1 MYHAPN
7 RVGDDVAELKPKT
20 RDELQALVSGAVQD
34 AVDFIESEIAPERIK
49 AQEYFDGGVDIGA
62 EEGRSKVVATKVR
75 DTIRQVK
82 PSLMRIF
89 LSHERP
95 AEFVPVGPEDVG
107 SAEQATLYVQK
118 RLEQSN
124 RFRLLNDAFDDALR
138 KKTGILKAW
147 WEETPKAEIFTF
159 TDLSEEELM
168 LVLSDPDVEVIE
180 HSATPVIGEPI
191 SVDPATGAPMA
202 QPTLTHDLK
211 ISRTQRRG
219 KLCVES
225 VPPEEFFIDSR
236 ARDVETAYVHGQR
249 TEMRVGDLVE
259 MGFAF
264 DEVADLGSFDDGGDD
279 LSDEERDARRKYT
292 ADHTDDESASDPSM
306 KKVTLTEA
314 YMRVDVD
321 GVGVPVLHR
330 FLLGGTGYKLLAH
343 EPADESPFAIF
354 EIDPEPHAF
363 FGRSIYD
370 LIKNEQ
376 DASTSALR
384 GILDNVAM
392 TNTPRVGAVEGMVNM
407 DDLLNN
413 EIGGVIRLRQI
424 DALRDFSVPF
434 VAGQTLPAL
443 QYLDDL
449 VEQKTGVTRASQGL
463 DPDALQSTT
472 KAAVTATISAAAAQ
486 VETMARN
493 LAEGGFARLMKL
505 MLRLTVKHA
514 RGPEMVRLTNTFV
527 PVDPRVWNTE
537 MDVNV
542 NIGLG
547 TGREEEKQ
555 MALMSTLQTQM
566 GIMQAYGPQN
576 PLVGLTEI
584 RNTLADLLFAAGVRN
599 ADRYYKPMNQQ
610 IEQQLIAAQQQAAA
624 SQPPQPD
631 PQSAAFLQAEQM
643 KVSARV
649 QADMQ
654 RNQIEMAKAQM
665 ADDRERD
672 RMAQDLFLREAD
684 IRAKSG
690 VAVQTARIKAEQAA
704 MRGPSGAP
712 MPGGGVS

>member
-1 MYHAPN
+1 
-7 RVGDDVAELKPKT
+7 VADLKPKT
-20 RDELQALVSGAVQD
+20 QDELQALVAGAVQD
-34 AVDFIESEIAPERIK
+34 AIDFIESDIAPDRIK
-49 AQEYFDGGVDIGA
+49 AQEYFDGGVDIGQ

-89 LSHERP
+89 LSHEKP

-107 SAEQATLYVQK
+107 GAEQATLYIQK

-124 RFRLLNDAFDDALR
+124 GFRLLNDAFDDALR
-138 KKTGILKAW
+138 KKAGILKVW
-147 WEETPKAEIFTF
+147 WEDYSKAEIFTF
-159 TDLSEEELM
+159 TDLSDEELM
-168 LVLSDPDVEVIE
+168 LVMQEPGVEVIE
-180 HSATPVIGEPI
+180 HSMTATE
-191 SVDPATGAPMA
+191 SVDQMGNPVAVSM
-202 QPTLTHDLK
+202 HDIK
-211 ISRTQRRG
+211 VSRTETKG
-219 KLCVES
+219 KLCVVS
-225 VPPEEFFIDSR
+225 VPPEEFFVDSR

-264 DEVADLGSFDDGGDD
+264 DDVVDLGSFDEGSDD

-292 ADHTDDESASDPSM
+292 ANQSDDESASDPSM

-321 GVGVPVLHR
+321 GTGIPVLHR
-330 FLLGGTGYKLLAH
+330 FLLGGTGYKLLDF
-343 EPADESPFAIF
+343 EPADESPFAVF

-376 DASTSALR
+376 DAGTAVLR

-392 TNTPRVGAVEGMVNM
+392 TNNPRTAAVEGMVNM
-407 DDLLNN
+407 SDLLNN
-413 EIGGVIRLRQI
+413 EVGGVVRMRQI
-424 DALRDFSVPF
+424 DAVRDLSVPF
-434 VAGQTLPAL
+434 VAGQTLSAL

-493 LAEGGFARLMKL
+493 LAEGGLRRLYKL
-505 MLRLTVKHA
+505 MLRLAIKHA
-514 RGPEMVRLTNTFV
+514 RGPEMARLTNTFV
-527 PVDPRVWNTE
+527 PIDPRVWSAD
-537 MDVNV
+537 MDVSINV
-542 NIGLG
+542 GLG
-547 TGREEEKQ
+547 TGREEDKQ

-599 ADRYYKPMNQQ
+599 ADRYYRPMNQQ
-610 IEQQLIAAQQQAAA
+610 IEQQLAQQAAQAAAQQPQ
-624 SQPPQPD
+624 QPD

-654 RNQIEMAKAQM
+654 RNQIEAMKAQM

-672 RMAQDLFLREAD
+672 RMAQDMYLRAAE
-684 IRAKSG
+684 IEAKSG
-690 VAVQTARIKAEQAA
+690 VAVQTAQIKAEQAA
-704 MRGPSGAP
+704 PR
-712 MPGGGVS
+712 MPGAM

>member
-1 MYHAPN
+1 MA
-7 RVGDDVAELKPKT
+7 DLKPKT
-20 RDELQALVSGAVQD
+20 QDELQALVAGAVQD
-34 AVDFIESEIAPERIK
+34 AVDFIESDIAPDRIK
-49 AQEYFDGGVDIGA
+49 AQEYFDGGVDIGQ

-89 LSHERP
+89 LSHEKP

-107 SAEQATLYVQK
+107 SAEQATLYIQK

-124 RFRLLNDAFDDALR
+124 GFRLLNDAFDDALR
-138 KKTGILKAW
+138 KKTGILKVW
-147 WEETPKAEIFTF
+147 WEDYSKAEIFTF
-159 TDLSEEELM
+159 TDLSDEELM
-168 LVLSDPDVEVIE
+168 LVMQEPGIEVIE
-180 HSATPVIGEPI
+180 HSMMATE
-191 SVDPATGAPMA
+191 SVDQMGNPVAVSM
-202 QPTLTHDLK
+202 HDIK
-211 ISRTQRRG
+211 VSRTETKG
-219 KLCVES
+219 KLCVVS
-225 VPPEEFFIDSR
+225 VPPEEFFVDSR

-264 DEVADLGSFDDGGDD
+264 DDVVDLGSFDEGSDD
-279 LSDEERDARRKYT
+279 LSDEERNARRKYT
-292 ADHTDDESASDPSM
+292 ANQSDDESASDPSM

-321 GVGVPVLHR
+321 GTGIPVLHR
-330 FLLGGTGYKLLAH
+330 FLLGGTGYKLLDF
-343 EPADESPFAIF
+343 EPADESPFAVF

-376 DASTSALR
+376 DAGTAVLR

-392 TNTPRVGAVEGMVNM
+392 TNNPRTAAVEGMVNM
-407 DDLLNN
+407 SDLLNN
-413 EIGGVIRLRQI
+413 EVGGVVRMRQI
-424 DALRDFSVPF
+424 DAVRDLSVPF
-434 VAGQTLPAL
+434 VAGQTLSAL

-493 LAEGGFARLMKL
+493 LAEGGLRRLYKL
-505 MLRLTVKHA
+505 MLRLAIKHA
-514 RGPEMVRLTNTFV
+514 RGPEMARLTNTFV
-527 PVDPRVWNTE
+527 PIDPRVWSAD
-537 MDVNV
+537 MDVSINV
-542 NIGLG
+542 GLG
-547 TGREEEKQ
+547 TGREEDKQ

-599 ADRYYKPMNQQ
+599 ADRYYRPMNQQ
-610 IEQQLIAAQQQAAA
+610 IEQQLAQQAAQAAAQQPQ
-624 SQPPQPD
+624 QPD

-654 RNQIEMAKAQM
+654 KNQIEAMKAQM

-672 RMAQDLFLREAD
+672 RMAQDMYLRAAE
-684 IRAKSG
+684 IEAKSG
-690 VAVQTARIKAEQAA
+690 VAVQTAQIKAEQAA
-704 MRGPSGAP
+704 PR
-712 MPGGGVS
+712 MPGAM

>member
-1 MYHAPN
+1 M
-7 RVGDDVAELKPKT
+7 AELKPKT
-20 RDELQALVSGAVQD
+20 RDELQALVAGAVQD
-34 AVDFIESEIAPERIK
+34 AVDFIESEIAPARIK
-49 AQEYFDGGVDIGA
+49 AQEYFDGQVDIGA
-62 EEGRSKVVATKVR
+62 EEGRSQVVATKVR
-75 DTIRQVK
+75 DTIRQIK

-95 AEFVPVGPEDVG
+95 AEFVPVGPEDVAG
-107 SAEQATLYVQK
+107 ADQATMYVQK

-138 KKTGILKAW
+138 KKTGILKVW

-159 TDLSEEELM
+159 TDLSDEELM
-168 LVLSDPDVEVIE
+168 LVMSEPGVEVIE
-180 HSATPVIGEPI
+180 HSANMVQQVDQMGMAVAI
-191 SVDPATGAPMA
+191 S
-202 QPTLTHDLK
+202 THDIK
-211 ISRTQRRG
+211 ISRTRTSG
-219 KLCVES
+219 KMCVAS
-225 VPPEEFFIDSR
+225 VPPEEFFVDSR

-259 MGFAF
+259 MGFDFA
-264 DEVADLGSFDDGGDD
+264 EVADLGSFDDGGDD
-279 LSDEERDARRKYT
+279 LSDEERDARRKYPT
-292 ADHTDDESASDPSM
+292 DASDDESASDPAM

-321 GVGVPVLHR
+321 GTGVPVLHR
-330 FLLGGTGYKLLAH
+330 FLLGGTGYKLLEY

-354 EIDPEPHAF
+354 EVDPEPHAF

-370 LIKNEQ
+370 LLKNEQ
-376 DASTSALR
+376 DAATAVLR

-392 TNTPRVGAVEGMVNM
+392 TNVPRVAAVEGMVNM
-407 DDLLNN
+407 SDLLNN
-413 EIGGVIRLRQI
+413 EIGGVVRMRQI
-424 DALRDFSVPF
+424 DAVRDLSVPF
-434 VAGQTLPAL
+434 VAGQTLTAL

-449 VEQKTGVTRASQGL
+449 AEQKTGVTRASQGL

-493 LAEGGFARLMKL
+493 LAEGGLARLYKL
-505 MLRLTVKHA
+505 MLRLAIKHA
-514 RGPEMVRLTNTFV
+514 RGPEMVRLSNSFV
-527 PVDPRVWNTE
+527 PMDPRVWDAE
-537 MDVNV
+537 MDVTVNV
-542 NIGLG
+542 GLG

-555 MALMSTLQTQM
+555 MALAATLQTQM

-576 PLVGLTEI
+576 PIVGITEI
-584 RNTLADLLFAAGVRN
+584 RNTLADMLFAAGIRN
-599 ADRYYKPMNQQ
+599 ADRYYRPMTQQ
-610 IEQQLIAAQQQAAA
+610 MEQQLLAQQAEAAAQQQ
-624 SQPPQPD
+624 PQQD

-654 RNQIEMAKAQM
+654 KNQIEAMKAQM

-672 RMAQDLFLREAD
+672 RMAQDLFLRGAEIA
-684 IRAKSG
+684 AKTG
-690 VAVQTARIKAEQAA
+690 VQLNAAQLKAEQAA

-712 MPGGGVS
+712 VSGGVM

>member
-1 MYHAPN
+1 MA
-7 RVGDDVAELKPKT
+7 DLKPKT
-20 RDELQALVSGAVQD
+20 QDELQALVAGAVQD
-34 AVDFIESEIAPERIK
+34 AIDFIESDIAPDRIK
-49 AQEYFDGGVDIGA
+49 AQEYFDGGVDIGQ

-89 LSHERP
+89 LSHEKP

-107 SAEQATLYVQK
+107 GAEQATLYIQK

-124 RFRLLNDAFDDALR
+124 GFRLLNDAFDDALR
-138 KKTGILKAW
+138 KKAGILKVW
-147 WEETPKAEIFTF
+147 WEDYSKAEIFTF
-159 TDLSEEELM
+159 TDLSDEELM
-168 LVLSDPDVEVIE
+168 LVMQEPGVEVIE
-180 HSATPVIGEPI
+180 HSMTATE
-191 SVDPATGAPMA
+191 SVDQMGNPVAVSM
-202 QPTLTHDLK
+202 HDIK
-211 ISRTQRRG
+211 VSRTETKG
-219 KLCVES
+219 KLCVVS
-225 VPPEEFFIDSR
+225 VPPEEFFVDSR

-264 DEVADLGSFDDGGDD
+264 DDVVDLGSFDEGSDD

-292 ADHTDDESASDPSM
+292 ANQSDDESASDPSM

-321 GVGVPVLHR
+321 GTGIPVLHR
-330 FLLGGTGYKLLAH
+330 FLLGGTGYKLLDF
-343 EPADESPFAIF
+343 EPADESPFAVF

-376 DASTSALR
+376 DAGTAVLR

-392 TNTPRVGAVEGMVNM
+392 TNNPRTAAVEGMVNM
-407 DDLLNN
+407 SDLLNN
-413 EIGGVIRLRQI
+413 EVGGVVRMRQI
-424 DALRDFSVPF
+424 DAVRDLSVPF
-434 VAGQTLPAL
+434 VAGQTLSAL

-493 LAEGGFARLMKL
+493 LAEGGLRRLYKL
-505 MLRLTVKHA
+505 MLRLAIKHA
-514 RGPEMVRLTNTFV
+514 RGPEMARLTNTFV
-527 PVDPRVWNTE
+527 PIDPRVWSAD
-537 MDVNV
+537 MDVSINV
-542 NIGLG
+542 GLG
-547 TGREEEKQ
+547 TGREEDKQ

-599 ADRYYKPMNQQ
+599 ADRYYRPMNQQ
-610 IEQQLIAAQQQAAA
+610 IEQQLAQQAAQAAAQQPQ
-624 SQPPQPD
+624 QPD

-654 RNQIEMAKAQM
+654 RNQIEAMKAQM

-672 RMAQDLFLREAD
+672 RMAQDMYLRAAE
-684 IRAKSG
+684 IEAKSG
-690 VAVQTARIKAEQAA
+690 VAVQTAQIKAEQAA
-704 MRGPSGAP
+704 PR
-712 MPGGGVS
+712 MPGAM

>member
-1 MYHAPN
+1 
-7 RVGDDVAELKPKT
+7 VAQLKPKT
-20 RDELQALVSGAVQD
+20 RDELEALVAGAVQD
-34 AVDFIESEIAPERIK
+34 AVDFIESEIAPERVK
-49 AQEYFDGGVDIGA
+49 AQQYFDGEVDIGV

-89 LSHERP
+89 LSHEKP
-95 AEFVPVGPEDVG
+95 AEFVPVGPEDVA
-107 SAEQATLYVQK
+107 SAEQATIGIQK
-118 RLEQSN
+118 KLEQSN
-124 RFRLLNDAFDDALR
+124 GFRLLNDAFDDALR
-138 KKTGILKAW
+138 KKTGILKVW
-147 WEETPKAEIFTF
+147 WEDQSKAEVFTF
-159 TDLSEEELM
+159 TDLSDDELM
-168 LVLSDPDVEVIE
+168 LVLNEPGVEVLE
-180 HSATPVIGEPI
+180 HTANVVEQM
-191 SVDPATGAPMA
+191 DPMGMA
-202 QPTLTHDLK
+202 MSMSTHDLK
-211 ISRTQRRG
+211 ISRTETRG
-219 KLCVES
+219 KMCVAS
-225 VPPEEFFIDSR
+225 VPPEEFFVDSR
-236 ARDVETAYVHGQR
+236 ARDAETAYIHGQR

-264 DEVADLGSFDDGGDD
+264 DDVVDLGSFDDGGDD

-292 ADHTDDESASDPSM
+292 ADYMDDESASDPAM
-306 KKVTLTEA
+306 RKVTLTEA

-321 GVGVPVLHR
+321 GTGVPVLHR
-330 FLLGGTGYKLLAH
+330 FLLGGTGYKLLDF
-343 EPADESPFAIF
+343 EPADESPFAVF

-376 DASTSALR
+376 DAGTAVLR

-392 TNTPRVGAVEGMVNM
+392 TNSPRTGAVEGMVNM
-407 DDLLNN
+407 SDLLNN
-413 EIGGVIRLRQI
+413 EIGGVVRMRQI
-424 DALRDFSVPF
+424 DAVRELSVPF

-443 QYLDDL
+443 QYIDDL

-493 LAEGGFARLMKL
+493 LAEGGLRRLYKI
-505 MLRLTVKHA
+505 MLHLWIKHA
-514 RGPEMVRLTNTFV
+514 RGPEMMRLNTSFV
-527 PVDPRVWNTE
+527 PMDPRVWNAD
-537 MDVNV
+537 MDVTINV
-542 NIGLG
+542 GLG

-555 MALMSTLQTQM
+555 MALAATLQTQM

-584 RNTLADLLFAAGVRN
+584 RNTLADILFAAGVRN
-599 ADRYYKPMNQQ
+599 ADRYYRPMSMQ
-610 IEQQLIAAQQQAAA
+610 IEQQLMGQAAQAAAQQQ
-624 SQPPQPD
+624 PQQD

-654 RNQIEMAKAQM
+654 KNQIEAMKAQM

-672 RMAQDLFLREAD
+672 RMAQDLYLRAAEIEA
-684 IRAKSG
+684 RSG
-690 VAVQTARIKAEQAA
+690 VAVQTAQIKAEQAA
-704 MRGPSGAP
+704 MRGPGGAP
-712 MPGGGVS
+712 AGNGGVI

>member
-1 MYHAPN
+1 M
-7 RVGDDVAELKPKT
+7 AELKPKT
-20 RDELQALVSGAVQD
+20 KDELQGLVAGAVQD
-34 AVDFIESEIAPERIK
+34 AVDFIESEIAPDRIK
-49 AQEYFDGGVDIGA
+49 AQEYFDGQVDIGA

-75 DTIRQVK
+75 DTIRQIK

-89 LSHERP
+89 LSHEKP
-95 AEFVPVGPEDVG
+95 AEFVPVGPEDV
-107 SAEQATLYVQK
+107 AAADQATRYVQK

-124 RFRLLNDAFDDALR
+124 GFRILSDAFDDALR
-138 KKTGILKAW
+138 KKTGIVKAW
-147 WEETPKAEIFTF
+147 WEDTSKSEIFTF
-159 TDLSEEELM
+159 TDLSDEELM
-168 LVLSDPDVEVIE
+168 LVLNEPGVEVIQ
-180 HSATPVIGEPI
+180 HSMEAIEQI
-191 SVDPATGAPMA
+191 DAATGMA
-202 QPTLTHDLK
+202 MSVSTHDVK
-211 ISRTQRRG
+211 ISRTETRG
-219 KLCVES
+219 KLCVSS

-259 MGFAF
+259 MGFDF

-279 LSDEERDARRKYT
+279 LSDEERDTRRKYT
-292 ADHTDDESASDPSM
+292 ADYMDDESASDPAM

-321 GVGVPVLHR
+321 GTGIPVLHR
-330 FLLGGTGYKLLAH
+330 FLLGGTGYKLLDF

-363 FGRSIYD
+363 FGRSIFD

-376 DASTSALR
+376 DAATATLR

-392 TNTPRVGAVEGMVNM
+392 TNNPRIAAVEGMVNM
-407 DDLLNN
+407 SDLLNN
-413 EIGGVIRLRQI
+413 EIGAVVRMRQQ
-424 DALRDFSVPF
+424 DAVRDLSVPF

-505 MLRLTVKHA
+505 MLRLAVKHA

-527 PVDPRVWNTE
+527 PIDPRVWNTE
-537 MDVNV
+537 MDVTVNV
-542 NIGLG
+542 GLG

-576 PLVGLTEI
+576 PIVGLTEI
-584 RNTLADLLFAAGVRN
+584 RNTLADILFAAGVRN
-599 ADRYYKPMNQQ
+599 ADRYYKPMSPEIEMQIAQQ
-610 IEQQLIAAQQQAAA
+610 AAQAAQQQ
-624 SQPPQPD
+624 PQQTD
-631 PQSAAFLQAEQM
+631 PQAMAFLQAEQM
-643 KVSARV
+643 KMSARA

-654 RNQIEMAKAQM
+654 KNQIEAMKAQM

-672 RMAQDLFLREAD
+672 RMAQDLYLRAAE
-684 IRAKSG
+684 IEAKSG
-690 VAVQTARIKAEQAA
+690 VAVQTAQIKAEQAA

-712 MPGGGVS
+712 VNGGAI

>member
-1 MYHAPN
+1 MAQ
-7 RVGDDVAELKPKT
+7 LKPKT
-20 RDELQALVSGAVQD
+20 RDELEALVAGAVQD
-34 AVDFIESEIAPERIK
+34 AVDFIESEIAPERVK
-49 AQEYFDGGVDIGA
+49 AQQYFDGEVDIGV

-89 LSHERP
+89 LSHEKP
-95 AEFVPVGPEDVG
+95 AEFVPVGPEDVA
-107 SAEQATLYVQK
+107 SAEQATIGIQK
-118 RLEQSN
+118 KLEQSN
-124 RFRLLNDAFDDALR
+124 GFRLLNDAFDDALR
-138 KKTGILKAW
+138 KKTGILKVW
-147 WEETPKAEIFTF
+147 WEDQSKAEVFTF
-159 TDLSEEELM
+159 TDLSDDELM
-168 LVLSDPDVEVIE
+168 LVLNEPGVEVLE
-180 HSATPVIGEPI
+180 HTANVVEQM
-191 SVDPATGAPMA
+191 DPMGMA
-202 QPTLTHDLK
+202 MSMSTHDLK
-211 ISRTQRRG
+211 ISRTETRG
-219 KLCVES
+219 KMCVAS
-225 VPPEEFFIDSR
+225 VPPEEFFVDSR
-236 ARDVETAYVHGQR
+236 ARDAETAYIHGQR

-264 DEVADLGSFDDGGDD
+264 DDVVDLGSFDDGGDD

-292 ADHTDDESASDPSM
+292 ADYMDDESASDPAM
-306 KKVTLTEA
+306 RKVTLTEA

-321 GVGVPVLHR
+321 GTGVPVLHR
-330 FLLGGTGYKLLAH
+330 FLLGGTGYKLLDF
-343 EPADESPFAIF
+343 EPADESPFAVF

-376 DASTSALR
+376 DAGTAVLR

-392 TNTPRVGAVEGMVNM
+392 TNSPRTGAVEGMVNM
-407 DDLLNN
+407 SDLLNN
-413 EIGGVIRLRQI
+413 EIGGVVRMRQI
-424 DALRDFSVPF
+424 DAVRELSVPF

-443 QYLDDL
+443 QYIDDL

-493 LAEGGFARLMKL
+493 LAEGGLRRLYKI
-505 MLRLTVKHA
+505 MLHLWIKHA
-514 RGPEMVRLTNTFV
+514 RGPEMMRLNTSFV
-527 PVDPRVWNTE
+527 PMDPRVWNAD
-537 MDVNV
+537 MDVTINV
-542 NIGLG
+542 GLG

-555 MALMSTLQTQM
+555 MALAATLQTQM

-584 RNTLADLLFAAGVRN
+584 RNTLADILFAAGVRN
-599 ADRYYKPMNQQ
+599 ADRYYRPMSMQ
-610 IEQQLIAAQQQAAA
+610 IEQQLMGQAAQAAAQQQ
-624 SQPPQPD
+624 PQQD

-654 RNQIEMAKAQM
+654 KNQIEAMKAQM

-672 RMAQDLFLREAD
+672 RMAQDLYLRAAEIEA
-684 IRAKSG
+684 RSG
-690 VAVQTARIKAEQAA
+690 VAVQTAQIKAEQAA
-704 MRGPSGAP
+704 MRGPGGAP
-712 MPGGGVS
+712 AGNGGVI

>member
-1 MYHAPN
+1 MA
-7 RVGDDVAELKPKT
+7 DLKPKT
-20 RDELQALVSGAVQD
+20 KDELEALVAGAVQD
-34 AVDFIESEIAPERIK
+34 AVDFIESEIAPDRIK
-49 AQEYFDGGVDIGA
+49 AQEYFDGAVDIGE

-75 DTIRQVK
+75 DTIRQIK

-89 LSHERP
+89 LSHEKP
-95 AEFVPVGPEDVG
+95 AEFIPVGPEDV
-107 SAEQATLYVQK
+107 AAADQATRYVQK

-124 RFRLLNDAFDDALR
+124 GFRIINDAFDDALR
-138 KKTGILKAW
+138 KKTGIVKAW
-147 WEETPKAEIFTF
+147 WEDTSKSEIFTF
-159 TDLSEEELM
+159 TDLSDEELM
-168 LVLSDPDVEVIE
+168 LVMNEPGVEVIE
-180 HSATPVIGEPI
+180 HSMT
-191 SVDPATGAPMA
+191 SVEQVDAATGMA
-202 QPTLTHDLK
+202 MAVSSHDVK
-211 ISRTQRRG
+211 ISRTETRG
-219 KLCVES
+219 KICVSS

-259 MGFAF
+259 MGFDF
-264 DEVADLGSFDDGGDD
+264 DEVVDLGSFDDGGSD
-279 LSDEERDARRKYT
+279 LSDEERDTRRRYT
-292 ADHTDDESASDPSM
+292 AEYMDDESASDPAM
-306 KKVTLTEA
+306 RKVTLTEA

-321 GVGVPVLHR
+321 GTGVPVLHR
-330 FLLGGTGYKLLAH
+330 FLLGGTGYKLLDF
-343 EPADESPFAIF
+343 EPADESPFAVF

-376 DASTSALR
+376 DAGTAVLR

-392 TNTPRVGAVEGMVNM
+392 TNVPRLAAVEGMVNM
-407 DDLLNN
+407 GDLLNN
-413 EIGGVIRLRQI
+413 EIGGVVRMRQI
-424 DALRDFSVPF
+424 DAVRDLSVPF

-443 QYLDDL
+443 QYLDTL

-505 MLRLTVKHA
+505 MLRLAVKHA
-514 RGPEMVRLTNTFV
+514 RGPEMVRITNTFV
-527 PVDPRVWNTE
+527 PMDPRVWNAE
-537 MDVNV
+537 MDVTVNV
-542 NIGLG
+542 GLG

-576 PLVGLTEI
+576 PIVGLTEI
-584 RNTLADLLFAAGVRN
+584 RNTLADILFGAGIRN
-599 ADRYYKPMNQQ
+599 ADRYYKPMSPEIEMQIAQQ
-610 IEQQLIAAQQQAAA
+610 AAQAAQQQ
-624 SQPPQPD
+624 PQQGD
-631 PQSAAFLQAEQM
+631 PQTMAFLQAEQM
-643 KVSARV
+643 KMSARA

-654 RNQIEMAKAQM
+654 KNQIEAMKAQM

-672 RMAQDLFLREAD
+672 RMAQDLFLRGAEIA
-684 IRAKSG
+684 AKTG
-690 VAVQTARIKAEQAA
+690 VQLNAAQLKAEQAA

-712 MPGGGVS
+712 MPSGGVM

>member
-1 MYHAPN
+1 MAQ
-7 RVGDDVAELKPKT
+7 LKPKT

-49 AQEYFDGGVDIGA
+49 AQKYFDGQVDIGQ

-75 DTIRQVK
+75 DTIRQIK

-89 LSHERP
+89 LAHEKP
-95 AEFVPVGPEDVG
+95 VEFVPVGPEDV
-107 SAEQATLYVQK
+107 AAADQATRYVQK

-124 RFRLLNDAFDDALR
+124 GFRILNDAFDDALR
-138 KKTGILKAW
+138 KKTGIVKAW
-147 WEETPKAEIFTF
+147 WEDYSKAEIYTF
-159 TDLSEEELM
+159 TDLSDEELM
-168 LVLSDPDVEVIE
+168 LVLNDPGVEVIE
-180 HSATPVIGEPI
+180 HTANIAEAADEMGMPM
-191 SVDPATGAPMA
+191 SVAA
-202 QPTLTHDLK
+202 HDVK
-211 ISRTQRRG
+211 ISRTQSAG
-219 KLCVES
+219 KICVQS
-225 VPPEEFFIDSR
+225 VPPEEFFVDSR
-236 ARDVETAYVHGQR
+236 ARSVEAAYVHGQR

-259 MGFAF
+259 MGFDF
-264 DEVADLGSFDDGGDD
+264 DEVVDLGSFDEGSDD
-279 LSDEERDARRKYT
+279 LTEEERDARRRYT
-292 ADHTDDESASDPSM
+292 ANQSDDESASDPSM

-321 GVGVPVLHR
+321 GTGVPVLHR
-330 FLLGGTGYKLLAH
+330 FLLGGTGYKLLDF

-376 DASTSALR
+376 DAGTAVLR

-392 TNTPRVGAVEGMVNM
+392 TNNPRTAAVEGQVNM
-407 DDLLNN
+407 SDLLNN
-413 EIGGVIRLRQI
+413 EVGGVVRMRQI
-424 DALRDFSVPF
+424 DAVRDLSVPF

-493 LAEGGFARLMKL
+493 LAEGGFSRLMKL
-505 MLRLTVKHA
+505 MLRLAIKHA
-514 RGPEMVRLTNTFV
+514 RGPEMVRLTNQFV
-527 PVDPRVWNTE
+527 PMDPQVWNAE
-537 MDVNV
+537 MDVTVNV
-542 NIGLG
+542 GLG

-555 MALMSTLQTQM
+555 MALAATLQTQM

-576 PLVGLTEI
+576 PMVGLTEI
-584 RNTLADLLFAAGVRN
+584 RNTLADMLFSAGLRN
-599 ADRYYKPMNQQ
+599 ADRYYKPMTPE
-610 IEQQLIAAQQQAAA
+610 IEMQLAQQAAEA
-624 SQPPQPD
+624 AANQPPAQD

-654 RNQIEMAKAQM
+654 KNQIEAMKAQA

-672 RMAQDLFLREAD
+672 RMAQDLFLGVAD
-684 IRAKSG
+684 IAAKTG
-690 VAVQTARIKAEQAA
+690 VQLNTAQLKAEQAA
-704 MRGPSGAP
+704 PRTPGA
-712 MPGGGVS
+712 M

>member
-1 MYHAPN
+1 M
-7 RVGDDVAELKPKT
+7 AELKPKT
-20 RDELQALVSGAVQD
+20 KDELQGLVAGAVQD
-34 AVDFIESEIAPERIK
+34 AVDFIESEIAPDRIK
-49 AQEYFDGGVDIGA
+49 AQEYFDGQVDIGA

-75 DTIRQVK
+75 DTIRQIK

-89 LSHERP
+89 LSHEKP
-95 AEFVPVGPEDVG
+95 AEFVPVGPEDV
-107 SAEQATLYVQK
+107 AAADQATRYVQK

-124 RFRLLNDAFDDALR
+124 GFRILSDAFDDALR
-138 KKTGILKAW
+138 KKTGIVKAW
-147 WEETPKAEIFTF
+147 WEDTSKSEIFTF
-159 TDLSEEELM
+159 TDLSDEELM
-168 LVLSDPDVEVIE
+168 LVLNEPGVEVIQ
-180 HSATPVIGEPI
+180 HSMEAIEQI
-191 SVDPATGAPMA
+191 DAATGMA
-202 QPTLTHDLK
+202 MSVSTHDVK
-211 ISRTQRRG
+211 ISRTETRG
-219 KLCVES
+219 KLCVSS

-259 MGFAF
+259 MGFDF

-279 LSDEERDARRKYT
+279 LSDEERDTRRKYT
-292 ADHTDDESASDPSM
+292 ADYMGDESASDPAM

-321 GVGVPVLHR
+321 GTGIPVLHR
-330 FLLGGTGYKLLAH
+330 FLLGGTGYKLLDF

-363 FGRSIYD
+363 FGRSIFD

-376 DASTSALR
+376 DAATATLR

-392 TNTPRVGAVEGMVNM
+392 TNNPRIAAVEGMVNM
-407 DDLLNN
+407 SDLLNN
-413 EIGGVIRLRQI
+413 EIGAVVRMRQQ
-424 DALRDFSVPF
+424 DAVRDLSVPF

-505 MLRLTVKHA
+505 MLRLAVKHA

-527 PVDPRVWNTE
+527 PIDPRVWNTE
-537 MDVNV
+537 MDVTVNV
-542 NIGLG
+542 GLG

-576 PLVGLTEI
+576 PIVGLTEI
-584 RNTLADLLFAAGVRN
+584 RNTLADILFAAGVRN
-599 ADRYYKPMNQQ
+599 ADRYYKPMSPEIEMQIAQQ
-610 IEQQLIAAQQQAAA
+610 AAQAAQQQ
-624 SQPPQPD
+624 PQQTD
-631 PQSAAFLQAEQM
+631 PQAMAFLQAEQM
-643 KVSARV
+643 KMSARA

-654 RNQIEMAKAQM
+654 KNQIEAMKAQM

-672 RMAQDLFLREAD
+672 RMAQDLYLRAAE
-684 IRAKSG
+684 IEAKSG
-690 VAVQTARIKAEQAA
+690 VAVQTAQIKAEQAA

-712 MPGGGVS
+712 VNGGAI

>member
-1 MYHAPN
+1 MA
-7 RVGDDVAELKPKT
+7 DLKPKT
-20 RDELQALVSGAVQD
+20 KDELQALVAGAVQD
-34 AVDFIESEIAPERIK
+34 AVDFIESEIAPDRIK
-49 AQEYFDGGVDIGA
+49 AQEYFDGKVDIG
-62 EEGRSKVVATKVR
+62 EEAGRSKVVATKVR
-75 DTIRQVK
+75 DTIRQIK

-89 LSHERP
+89 LSHEKP
-95 AEFVPVGPEDVG
+95 AEFIPVGPEDV
-107 SAEQATLYVQK
+107 AAADQATRYVQK

-124 RFRLLNDAFDDALR
+124 GFRIINDAFDDALR
-138 KKTGILKAW
+138 KKTGIVKAW
-147 WEETPKAEIFTF
+147 WEDTSKSEIFTF
-159 TDLSEEELM
+159 TDLSDEELM
-168 LVLSDPDVEVIE
+168 LVLNEPGVEVIE
-180 HSATPVIGEPI
+180 HSMT
-191 SVDPATGAPMA
+191 SVEQVDAATGMA
-202 QPTLTHDLK
+202 MAVSSHDVK
-211 ISRTQRRG
+211 ISRTETRG
-219 KLCVES
+219 RIAVAS

-249 TEMRVGDLVE
+249 TELRVGDLVE
-259 MGFAF
+259 MGFGF
-264 DEVADLGSFDDGGDD
+264 DEVADLGSFDEGSND
-279 LSDEERDARRKYT
+279 LTEEERDARRKYT
-292 ADHTDDESASDPSM
+292 ANQSDDESASDPAM

-321 GVGVPVLHR
+321 GTGVPVLHR
-330 FLLGGTGYKLLAH
+330 FLLGGTGYKLLDF
-343 EPADESPFAIF
+343 EPADESPFAVF

-376 DASTSALR
+376 DAGTAVLR

-392 TNTPRVGAVEGMVNM
+392 TNVPRLAAVEGMVNM
-407 DDLLNN
+407 GDLLNN
-413 EIGGVIRLRQI
+413 EIGGVVRMRQI
-424 DALRDFSVPF
+424 DAVRDLSVPF

-505 MLRLTVKHA
+505 MLRLAVKHA
-514 RGPEMVRLTNTFV
+514 RGPEMVRITNAFV
-527 PVDPRVWNTE
+527 PMDPRVWNTE
-537 MDVNV
+537 MDVTVNV
-542 NIGLG
+542 GLG

-576 PLVGLTEI
+576 PMVGMTEI
-584 RNTLADLLFAAGVRN
+584 RNTLADLLFASGIRN
-599 ADRYYKPMNQQ
+599 ADRYYKPMSPEIEAQIAQQ
-610 IEQQLIAAQQQAAA
+610 AAQAAQQQ
-624 SQPPQPD
+624 PQQGD
-631 PQSAAFLQAEQM
+631 PQTMAFLQAEQM
-643 KVSARV
+643 KMSARA

-654 RNQIEMAKAQM
+654 KNQIEAMKAQM

-672 RMAQDLFLREAD
+672 RMAQDLYLRGAEIA
-684 IRAKSG
+684 AKTG
-690 VAVQTARIKAEQAA
+690 VQLNAAQLKAEQAA

-712 MPGGGVS
+712 MPSGGGM

>member
-1 MYHAPN
+1 MAQ
-7 RVGDDVAELKPKT
+7 LKPKT
-20 RDELQALVSGAVQD
+20 DDELQSLVAGAVQD
-34 AVDFIESEIAPERIK
+34 AVDFIESEIAPDRIK

-75 DTIRQVK
+75 DTIRQIK

-89 LSHERP
+89 LSHEKP

-107 SAEQATLYVQK
+107 AAEQATLYVQK
-118 RLEQSN
+118 RFEQSN
-124 RFRLLNDAFDDALR
+124 GFRLLNDAFDDALR
-138 KKTGILKAW
+138 KKTGIVKVW
-147 WEETPKAEIFTF
+147 WEDQSKAEVFTF
-159 TDLSEEELM
+159 TDLSDEEMM
-168 LVLSDPDVEVIE
+168 LVMSEPGVEVIE
-180 HSATPVIGEPI
+180 HSVTTSEMVDEMGVAMPI
-191 SVDPATGAPMA
+191 SM
-202 QPTLTHDLK
+202 HDLK
-211 ISRTQRRG
+211 ISRTETKG
-219 KLCVES
+219 KMCVSS

-264 DEVADLGSFDDGGDD
+264 DDVVDLGSFDDGGDD
-279 LSDEERDARRKYT
+279 LSDEERDKRRKYT
-292 ADHTDDESASDPSM
+292 ADYMDDESASDPSM

-321 GVGVPVLHR
+321 GTGVPVLHR
-330 FLLGGTGYKLLAH
+330 FLLGGTGYTLLDY
-343 EPADESPFAIF
+343 EPADESPFAVF
-354 EIDPEPHAF
+354 EVDPEPHAF
-363 FGRSIYD
+363 FGRSIFD

-376 DASTSALR
+376 DASTAVIR

-392 TNTPRVGAVEGMVNM
+392 TNTPRIAAVEGMVNM
-407 DDLLNN
+407 GDLLNN
-413 EIGGVIRLRQI
+413 EIGGVVRMRQQ
-424 DALRDFSVPF
+424 DAVRDLSVPF

-493 LAEGGFARLMKL
+493 LAEGGLRRLFKL
-505 MLRLTVKHA
+505 MLRLSVKHA
-514 RGPEMVRLTNTFV
+514 RGPEMARLTSAFV
-527 PVDPRVWNTE
+527 PVDPRVWNTD
-537 MDVNV
+537 MDVSINV
-542 NIGLG
+542 GLG

-576 PLVGLTEI
+576 PMVGMTEI
-584 RNTLADLLFAAGVRN
+584 RNTLADLLFASGVRN
-599 ADRYYKPMNQQ
+599 ADRYYKPMNHQ
-610 IEQQLIAAQQQAAA
+610 IEQQLMQAQAQAAAQQQ
-624 SQPPQPD
+624 PQQD

-654 RNQIEMAKAQM
+654 KNQIEAMKAQAM
-665 ADDRERD
+665 DDRERD
-672 RMAQDLFLREAD
+672 RMAQDLFLRGAEIA
-684 IRAKSG
+684 AKTG
-690 VAVQTARIKAEQAA
+690 VQLNTAQLKAEQAA
-704 MRGPSGAP
+704 PRN
-712 MPGGGVS
+712 GGVM

>member
-1 MYHAPN
+1 MA
-7 RVGDDVAELKPKT
+7 DLKPKT
-20 RDELQALVSGAVQD
+20 QDELQALVAGAVQD
-34 AVDFIESEIAPERIK
+34 AIDFIESDIAPDRIK
-49 AQEYFDGGVDIGA
+49 AQEYFDGGVDIGQ

-89 LSHERP
+89 LSHEKP

-107 SAEQATLYVQK
+107 GAEQATLYIQK

-124 RFRLLNDAFDDALR
+124 GFRLLNDAFDDALR
-138 KKTGILKAW
+138 KKTGILKVW
-147 WEETPKAEIFTF
+147 WEDYSKAEIFTF
-159 TDLSEEELM
+159 TDLSDEELM
-168 LVLSDPDVEVIE
+168 LVMQEPGVEVIE
-180 HSATPVIGEPI
+180 HSMTATE
-191 SVDPATGAPMA
+191 SVDQMGNAVAVSM
-202 QPTLTHDLK
+202 HDVK
-211 ISRTQRRG
+211 ISRTETKG
-219 KLCVES
+219 KLCVVS
-225 VPPEEFFIDSR
+225 VPPEEFFVDSR

-264 DEVADLGSFDDGGDD
+264 DDVVDLGSFDEGSDD
-279 LSDEERDARRKYT
+279 LSDEERNARRKYT
-292 ADHTDDESASDPSM
+292 ANQSDDESASDPSM

-321 GVGVPVLHR
+321 GTGIPVLHR
-330 FLLGGTGYKLLAH
+330 FLLGGTGYKLLDF
-343 EPADESPFAIF
+343 EPADESPFAVF

-376 DASTSALR
+376 DAATMTLR
-384 GILDNVAM
+384 GILDNVSM
-392 TNTPRVGAVEGMVNM
+392 TNNPRTAAVEGMVNM
-407 DDLLNN
+407 SDLLNN
-413 EIGGVIRLRQI
+413 EIGGVVRMRQI
-424 DALRDFSVPF
+424 DAVRDLSVPF
-434 VAGQTLPAL
+434 VAGQTLSAL

-493 LAEGGFARLMKL
+493 LAEGGLRRLYKL
-505 MLRLTVKHA
+505 MLRLAIKHA
-514 RGPEMVRLTNTFV
+514 RGPEMARLTNTFV
-527 PVDPRVWNTE
+527 PIDPRVWSAD
-537 MDVNV
+537 MDVSINV
-542 NIGLG
+542 GLG
-547 TGREEEKQ
+547 TGREEDKQ

-584 RNTLADLLFAAGVRN
+584 RNTLADLLFTAGVRN
-599 ADRYYKPMNQQ
+599 ADRYYRPMNQQ
-610 IEQQLIAAQQQAAA
+610 IEQQLAQQAAQAAAQQPQ
-624 SQPPQPD
+624 QPD

-654 RNQIEMAKAQM
+654 KNQIEAMKAQM

-672 RMAQDLFLREAD
+672 RMAQDLYLRAAE
-684 IRAKSG
+684 IEAKSG
-690 VAVQTARIKAEQAA
+690 VAVQTAQIKAEQAA
-704 MRGPSGAP
+704 PR
-712 MPGGGVS
+712 MPGAM

>member
-1 MYHAPN
+1 MAQ
-7 RVGDDVAELKPKT
+7 LKPKT

-49 AQEYFDGGVDIGA
+49 AQKYFDGQVDIGQ

-75 DTIRQVK
+75 DTIRQIK

-89 LSHERP
+89 LAHEKP
-95 AEFVPVGPEDVG
+95 VEFVPVGPEDV
-107 SAEQATLYVQK
+107 AAADQATRYVQK

-124 RFRLLNDAFDDALR
+124 GFRILNDAFDDALR
-138 KKTGILKAW
+138 KKTGIVKAW
-147 WEETPKAEIFTF
+147 WEDYSKAEIYTF
-159 TDLSEEELM
+159 TDLSDEELM
-168 LVLSDPDVEVIE
+168 LVLNDPGVEVIE
-180 HSATPVIGEPI
+180 HSAT
-191 SVDPATGAPMA
+191 SVEAQDEMGMPMLVA
-202 QPTLTHDLK
+202 THDVK
-211 ISRTQRRG
+211 ISRTRTAG
-219 KLCVES
+219 KICVQS
-225 VPPEEFFIDSR
+225 VPPEEFFVDSR
-236 ARDVETAYVHGQR
+236 ARSVEAAYVHGQR

-259 MGFAF
+259 MGFDF
-264 DEVADLGSFDDGGDD
+264 DEVVDLGSFDEGSDD
-279 LSDEERDARRKYT
+279 LTEEERDARRKYT
-292 ADHTDDESASDPSM
+292 ANQSDDESASDPSM

-321 GVGVPVLHR
+321 GTGVPVLHR
-330 FLLGGTGYKLLAH
+330 FLLGGTGYKLLDF

-376 DASTSALR
+376 DAGTAVLR

-392 TNTPRVGAVEGMVNM
+392 TNNPRTAAVEGMVNM
-407 DDLLNN
+407 SDLLNN
-413 EIGGVIRLRQI
+413 EVGGVVRMRQI
-424 DALRDFSVPF
+424 DAVRDLSVPF

-493 LAEGGFARLMKL
+493 LAEGGFSRLMKL
-505 MLRLTVKHA
+505 MLRLAIKHA
-514 RGPEMVRLTNTFV
+514 RGPEMVRLTNQFV
-527 PVDPRVWNTE
+527 PMDPQVWNAE
-537 MDVNV
+537 MDVTVNV
-542 NIGLG
+542 GLG

-555 MALMSTLQTQM
+555 MALAATLQTQM

-576 PLVGLTEI
+576 PMVGLTEI
-584 RNTLADLLFAAGVRN
+584 RNTLADMLFSAGLRN
-599 ADRYYKPMNQQ
+599 ADRYYKPMTPE
-610 IEQQLIAAQQQAAA
+610 IEMQLAQQAAEA
-624 SQPPQPD
+624 AANQPPAQD

-654 RNQIEMAKAQM
+654 KNQIEAMKAQA

-672 RMAQDLFLREAD
+672 RMAQDLFLGVAD
-684 IRAKSG
+684 IAAKTG
-690 VAVQTARIKAEQAA
+690 VQLNTAQLKAEQAA
-704 MRGPSGAP
+704 PRTPGA
-712 MPGGGVS
+712 M